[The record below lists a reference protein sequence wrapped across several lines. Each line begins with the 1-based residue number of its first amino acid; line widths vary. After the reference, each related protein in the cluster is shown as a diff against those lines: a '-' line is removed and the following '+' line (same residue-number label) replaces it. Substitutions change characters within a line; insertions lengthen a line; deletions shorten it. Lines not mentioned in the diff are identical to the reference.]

1 MKAKTKKITKTWII
15 TIAALFVVL
24 SAAGQ
29 ANYKQNGTSCIT
41 IAGTS
46 TMHDWTMTSKEAKYS
61 AVFEVNA
68 EGTPVQLNMVTLTV
82 PAESLKSGKGAM
94 DKNAYN
100 SLKTDKHKQI
110 TFQLTSAKVNA
121 KTIICSGN
129 LTVAGFTKPIEVE
142 VAYEERNG
150 VLYCK
155 GAQKIKMTDYNVEP
169 PTFMFGSIKTGNE
182 ITVSFDVSL
191 TQIKL

>member
-1 MKAKTKKITKTWII
+1 MNRIDETVVFHALDEANIREIAKI
-15 TIAALFVVL
+15 
-24 SAAGQ
+24 
-29 ANYKQNGTSCIT
+29 
-41 IAGTS
+41 
-46 TMHDWTMTSKEAKYS
+46 
-61 AVFEVNA
+61 
-68 EGTPVQLNMVTLTV
+68 QLKL
-82 PAESLKSGKGAM
+82 
-94 DKNAYN
+94 AYN

>member
-1 MKAKTKKITKTWII
+1 MKAKTKKFIKPWII
-15 TIAALFVVL
+15 SIAVLFVVL

-29 ANYKQNGTSCIT
+29 ANYKQNGISIIT

-46 TMHDWTMTSKEAKYS
+46 TMHNWTMTSKEANYS
-61 AVFEVNA
+61 ATFEVNA
-68 EGTPVQLNMVTLTV
+68 DGTPIQLNMVTLTV
-82 PAESLKSGKGAM
+82 VAESLKSGKG

-110 TFQLTSAKVNA
+110 TFQLSSARVNA

-129 LTVAGFTKPIEVE
+129 LTVAGFTKLIEVE
-142 VAYEERNG
+142 VVYEERNG

-155 GAQKIKMTDYNVEP
+155 VAQKIKMTDYHVEP
-169 PTFMFGSIKTGNE
+169 PSFMSGSIKTGNE

>member
-1 MKAKTKKITKTWII
+1 MKEESKKIIKTLIGLM
-15 TIAALFVVL
+15 TCLLTVL

-29 ANYKQNGTSCIT
+29 TNYKQNGTSDIT

-46 TMHDWTMTSKEAKYS
+46 TMHDWTMTTQEGIYNAT
-61 AVFEVNA
+61 FEVNA
-68 EGTPVQLNMVTLTV
+68 DGTPIQLNMVTLTV

-110 TFQLTSAKVNA
+110 IFQLSSARVNA

-129 LTVAGFTKPIEVE
+129 LTVAGTTKPIEIE
-142 VAYEERNG
+142 VAYEDRKG
-150 VLYCK
+150 ILYCK
-155 GAQKIKMTDYNVEP
+155 GAKKIKMTDYHVEP
-169 PTFMFGSIKTGNE
+169 PSFMFDSIKTGNE
-182 ITVSFDVSL
+182 ITVSFEVSL
-191 TQIKL
+191 AQIKL

>member
-29 ANYKQNGTSCIT
+29 ANYKQNGTSSIT

-46 TMHDWTMTSKEAKYS
+46 TMHDWTMTSKEANYT
-61 AVFEVNA
+61 ATFELNA
-68 EGTPVQLNMVTLTV
+68 DGTPSKLNMVTV
-82 PAESLKSGKGAM
+82 SIPAESLKSGKGAM

-110 TFQLTSAKVNA
+110 VFQLTSARINA
-121 KTIICSGN
+121 KTISCSGN
-129 LTVAGFTKPIEVE
+129 LTVAGTTKPIEME
-142 VAYEERNG
+142 VSYEDRNG
-150 VLYCK
+150 TLYCK
-155 GAQKIKMTDYNVEP
+155 GAKNIKMTDYNVEP

-182 ITVSFDVSL
+182 ITVSIEVSL
-191 TQIKL
+191 AQIKL